1 MRFTVA
7 RLARLVYVDYLG
19 TRSYEPLIHAL
30 LDAFPDDRLHVDRY
44 KLKFYDLL
52 SEFASNSHRFDRPPK
67 KNSANTSNATVS
79 SASTDAKASSSPRP
93 AKLHA
98 CDSSDRCASCPR
110 FGPPADDPNAK
121 VLVINSSEMRLTHWD
136 LYEDEVRR
144 RIGEAR
150 EGKGEW
156 PRSLVSFLACLA
168 RRSRSLTAIHLAP
181 QVTPLAR
188 HSSLPELQALV
199 NVFNPIFVYPNTVVR
214 KFLPLELLCMSAC
227 FPLGEKEDRQMVKFA
242 SWWCEVVIR
251 QSWDQIRAACIQQ
264 CYVQAEL
271 DLKDEETMLHPT
283 GHAADNLA
291 PEGLMAGVD
300 PKMTRADKEEYF
312 ETLASALERRT
323 ASQKTAGYGGAKGE
337 LKAGR
342 MWMAAVELLSR
353 AGGQIS
359 GCEEDGLADSLE
371 IDDEDTRRAFALGLE
386 MQVEPVCE
394 EGSAETVEKEEVL
407 SSKVRFFLPIPPL
420 KLDRI
425 LTCSPNPV
433 AALSVLVNAN
443 VPK

>member
-1 MRFTVA
+1 MA
-7 RLARLVYVDYLG
+7 QESG
-19 TRSYEPLIHAL
+19 
-30 LDAFPDDRLHVDRY
+30 
-44 KLKFYDLL
+44 
-52 SEFASNSHRFDRPPK
+52 EFFCL
-67 KNSANTSNATVS
+67 
-79 SASTDAKASSSPRP
+79 PRP
-93 AKLHA
+93 QVTIV
-98 CDSSDRCASCPR
+98 DGS
-110 FGPPADDPNAK
+110 
-121 VLVINSSEMRLTHWD
+121 
-136 LYEDEVRR
+136 
-144 RIGEAR
+144 
-150 EGKGEW
+150 
-156 PRSLVSFLACLA
+156 
-168 RRSRSLTAIHLAP
+168 HLAP
-181 QVTPLAR
+181 QMTPLAR

-199 NVFNPIFVYPNTVVR
+199 NVFNPFFVYPNTVVR
-214 KFLPLELLCMSAC
+214 RFLPFELLCMSAC

-264 CYVQAEL
+264 CYVQAEN
-271 DLKDEETMLHPT
+271 DLKDEETMLYPT

-291 PEGLMAGVD
+291 PEDLMAGVD

-312 ETLASALERRT
+312 ETLASALDRRL

-353 AGGQIS
+353 AGGIS

-371 IDDEDTRRAFALGLE
+371 IDDEDTRRAIALSLE
-386 MQVEPVCE
+386 MQVEPACG
-394 EGSAETVEKEEVL
+394 EGSAETVEMKEVL
-407 SSKVRFFLPIPPL
+407 SSKVRLFLPVPPL

-443 VPK
+443 VPKERTRISEAIPLPSPRLCPATFQPPSASGLPVCFTEPNSNAPSRLQERGGHQDGGRY